1 MSTVL
6 TGTAGDYERVVHQL
20 RASSRGSYRGPAV
33 GGGELSSA
41 LGGIEGLDPVALVD
55 NTRAAVGSSDP
66 SRMHGAILP
75 VLPRLLGQAALG
87 EMLGRVV
94 DSARDWFD
102 NRSASEQVEESSE
115 QACGALTDIRDVSEG
130 GITEILHVL
139 QSTVNQLCA
148 FLAQVDPV
156 EHRREFEE
164 CVGTGAA
171 LIDDAGAA
179 ILACCRERDAAV
191 AGCLDE
197 FLARGEAVC
206 EVPCRVRDT
215 PQVAEADCPPPAP
228 VDCPPESPGS
238 APPGS
243 PPTEPQSAGPPPAG
257 SEQGKPGPGQPKP
270 IGPLPGEENP
280 PPTEAEVCEVEQAQ
294 DCVVAEPEVG
304 TPPVGGAGGGVCH
317 GVLGAVGVGVAVLG
331 LGLLMSCLG
340 EVTVGEDPAPEPD
353 PDPEPA
359 LIPAPEPE
367 PVPDPEPVPPPKD
380 LSQVPEPT
388 PPPKKNLG
396 AYQQASWP
404 EAEPADPAD
413 PAPAPTESARWQ
425 APAPEV
431 ESAPTP
437 TPTPTPEPAA
447 PAPSPMGARKA
458 GQW

>member
-55 NTRAAVGSSDP
+55 NTRAAVGSSD
-66 SRMHGAILP
+66 SSGMRGAILP

-139 QSTVNQLCA
+139 QSTVNQLCT

-164 CVGTGAA
+164 CVGTGAT
-171 LIDDAGAA
+171 LIDDAGQA
-179 ILACCRERDAAV
+179 ILECCRERDEAV

-197 FLARGEAVC
+197 FLARGAAVC
-206 EVPCRVRDT
+206 EAPCRITGT
-215 PQVAEADCPPPAP
+215 PQVVEAECPPPAP
-228 VDCPPESPGS
+228 VPSAVVECPPNPPAGT
-238 APPGS
+238 PPGP
-243 PPTEPQSAGPPPAG
+243 PPTVPQSAGPEPD
-257 SEQGKPGPGQPKP
+257 QPGPAQPKP
-270 IGPLPGEENP
+270 IGPLPGEEGP
-280 PPTEAEVCEVEQAQ
+280 PPAVPEICEVDEAQ
-294 DCVVAEPEVG
+294 ECVVVEPEVG
-304 TPPVGGAGGGVCH
+304 TPPVGGGVQH
-317 GVLGAVGVGVAVLG
+317 GVLGAVGIGVAVLG
-331 LGLLMSCLG
+331 LGLLVSCLSEVCIG
-340 EVTVGEDPAPEPD
+340 EEPVPEP
-353 PDPEPA
+353 E
-359 LIPAPEPE
+359 PEPE
-367 PVPDPEPVPPPKD
+367 PVPEPTPEPEPTPPPESPED

-388 PPPKKNLG
+388 PPPKKNL
-396 AYQQASWP
+396 AAHQPVSWVDT
-404 EAEPADPAD
+404 DPALS
-413 PAPAPTESARWQ
+413 PAPTQSAGWQ
-425 APAPEV
+425 APAPEA
-431 ESAPTP
+431 EPAPASAPEP
-437 TPTPTPEPAA
+437 TTS
-447 PAPSPMGARKA
+447 APSAMGARKA